1 MLLWMWEKASTEAT
15 QSQSQ
20 ALSQPLI
27 CLAAEAL
34 LCVLPCT
41 RANVIP
47 KPSAFHGS
55 LSVVFFL
62 LPFSLQ
68 PYHKGQDAHLQAL
81 RHIHTRTRMCTHT
94 KRYTHTKLH
103 TWQRQKKTH
112 MPQSAD
118 NYSHPHINTHA
129 EKTEMHKRMG
139 FMFIQVLKWW
149 IIRVHKILKVQ
160 WVGKIYVSNCWCS
173 P

>member
-1 MLLWMWEKASTEAT
+1 MLLWLWEKASTEAT

-34 LCVLPCT
+34 LCVLPCA

-62 LPFSLQ
+62 RPFSLQ
-68 PYHKGQDAHLQAL
+68 PHHKGQDAHLQAL
-81 RHIHTRTRMCTHT
+81 RHSFVCVHTHVHTHKT
-94 KRYTHTKLH
+94 AHLIKA
-103 TWQRQKKTH
+103 KKQQH